1 MKKTLYTLSAIAFL
15 AVGCGGG
22 TNNNNSAND
31 NANETVNTAN
41 TTEVPKEASAKP
53 TEYPNWQTN
62 KGIGKVKTITPPLA
76 DTPDAA
82 MAAKGKATFNQYC
95 MACHLPTKRL
105 IGPAMAGLTDY
116 RTPEWLMNMILNPE
130 QMIKED
136 PIAKA
141 QLEEYGGI
149 MLNQHLTEQ
158 QAREVLE
165 YLRTIK

>member
-82 MAAKGKATFNQYC
+82 MAGQPKE
-95 MACHLPTKRL
+95 RL
-105 IGPAMAGLTDY
+105 RLTNIV
-116 RTPEWLMNMILNPE
+116 WLVTVLLN
-130 QMIKED
+130 D
-136 PIAKA
+136 
-141 QLEEYGGI
+141 L
-149 MLNQHLTEQ
+149 
-158 QAREVLE
+158 
-165 YLRTIK
+165 

>member
-62 KGIGKVKTITPPLA
+62 KGIGKKRSHTSEYKLVENSLTRKIKK
-76 DTPDAA
+76 
-82 MAAKGKATFNQYC
+82 AAKKMPTSSAGKKRNSFIKFQFSETKIRKTGNLSNKKLPFN
-95 MACHLPTKRL
+95 T
-105 IGPAMAGLTDY
+105 
-116 RTPEWLMNMILNPE
+116 
-130 QMIKED
+130 
-136 PIAKA
+136 
-141 QLEEYGGI
+141 
-149 MLNQHLTEQ
+149 
-158 QAREVLE
+158 
-165 YLRTIK
+165 